1 MKNKLIINFIIFV
14 LLLLSIVFANS
25 YVQALS
31 KEEKLEIKKDL
42 LEQEVKNNNITE
54 EEANGIYKNI
64 EQRMINCDNYCVYDY
79 KCKIYSQ
86 NNNCISHNNQCFQR
100 NCNYRRNCTNY

>member
-31 KEEKLEIKKDL
+31 KQEKLEIKKDL
-42 LEQEVKNNNITE
+42 LEQEVKNNNI
-54 EEANGIYKNI
+54 I
-64 EQRMINCDNYCVYDY
+64 
-79 KCKIYSQ
+79 
-86 NNNCISHNNQCFQR
+86 
-100 NCNYRRNCTNY
+100 